1 MQGFPPSSI
10 PSDPSSASSSS
21 PLASSSSPHP
31 SRTSAA
37 RIALSSILLTPSTL
51 LEDVAII
58 LWALILS
65 LLPNFPPWD
74 VKVRAF
80 WAHVMRFQVRVLEWI
95 FRHFDQVCAHL
106 KRRYT
111 LYKCRDPDER
121 DRLKIVIKHE
131 AEVLSVPYRR
141 LFVFAVLFFLLRFL
155 TLKLLGPPDECA
167 LCREMLR
174 EFPLGSTVGRA
185 ICLPDSEKPSPSC
198 LFDPHINII
207 TDPTLEV
214 SQASPYCPKTLV
226 QRKCAE
232 SITLSDAT
240 QGPFTYE
247 GLQACHLQMLLS
259 VHAGRWPCGA

>member
-1 MQGFPPSSI
+1 MQGF
-10 PSDPSSASSSS
+10 S
-21 PLASSSSPHP
+21 PLAPP
-31 SRTSAA
+31 TQPPPPPARASAA
-37 RIALSSILLTPSTL
+37 RVALSSILLTPSTL
-51 LEDVAII
+51 IEDVAII
-58 LWALILS
+58 VWSLWTALF
-65 LLPNFPPWD
+65 PNFPPWD
-74 VKVRAF
+74 LKVRAF
-80 WAHVMRFQVRVLEWI
+80 WAHVMRFQVRLLEWC
-95 FRHFDQVCAHL
+95 FHHFDHVCAHL

-111 LYKCRDPDER
+111 CYKTRDPDER
-121 DRLKIVIKHE
+121 DRLKVAIKHE
-131 AEVLSVPYRR
+131 QEILLVPYRR
-141 LFVFAVLFFLLRFL
+141 LFVVLTLFLLLRSL
-155 TLKLLGPPDECA
+155 VLHLLGPPDECA
-167 LCREMLR
+167 KCREMLR

-240 QGPFTYE
+240 QGPFTYL

-259 VHAGRWPCGA
+259 VHAGRWPCGV